1 IIDTNILVNALI
13 EEVYAHLGIIVGHQ
27 RSTMNQSDSLGDV
40 LPNSGLGDFFRFLK
54 NQADS
59 GKIFLHVPDVIRDEL
74 NMFKDKQRLDR
85 QMNLQSMYSKS
96 NGKEITQEFL
106 QQKIN
111 EVIASFST
119 WKSPIEI
126 QTVKDI
132 ITPEIEEFFVRH
144 EEVFQEISEVKQ
156 KNGATTPR
164 TEIAGKKYY
173 PEENDMHLLHYTK
186 SISELA
192 SKDIG
197 VVLIAS
203 YDNDFTFI
211 SRSLEESFGFSVVR
225 NPRTLS
231 DWL

>member
-1 IIDTNILVNALI
+1 
-13 EEVYAHLGIIVGHQ
+13 
-27 RSTMNQSDSLGDV
+27 
-40 LPNSGLGDFFRFLK
+40 
-54 NQADS
+54 
-59 GKIFLHVPDVIRDEL
+59 
-74 NMFKDKQRLDR
+74 
-85 QMNLQSMYSKS
+85 MYSKS

-126 QTVKDI
+126 QAVNDI
-132 ITPEIEEFFVRH
+132 NTPEIEEFFVRH

-173 PEENDMHLLHYTK
+173 PEENDMQLLHYTK